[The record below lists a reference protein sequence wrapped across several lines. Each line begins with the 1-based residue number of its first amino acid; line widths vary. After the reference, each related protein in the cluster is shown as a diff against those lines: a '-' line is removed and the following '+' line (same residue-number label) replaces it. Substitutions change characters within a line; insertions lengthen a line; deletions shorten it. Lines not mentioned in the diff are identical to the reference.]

1 MLFEVLGI
9 SLVLLRDR
17 IIGREASPGYRIPDR
32 FNPAHSTPAL
42 HPGTPH
48 PAPFYPASRP

>member
-9 SLVLLRDR
+9 PLVLLRDR
-17 IIGREASPGYRIPDR
+17 IIGREASPGYRIPNR

-42 HPGTPH
+42 HTP
-48 PAPFYPASRP
+48 RP